1 MTVIQAIILGIIQ
14 GLTEFIPV
22 SSSGHV
28 YTLPNLFGWSTSG
41 VDFSSFIAFIHIG
54 TLASLLFFFR
64 RKLWRY
70 AEILFIYA
78 REKGRLNTKEHKDF
92 ISLRNIAISVIPAA
106 VLGLILSDTLDAFYN
121 SRSAK
126 EAAILV
132 AVPMI
137 VVGLLFLIEE
147 RILKGTKNAHQIGIF
162 TSVLIGFSQAL
173 AFIRGV
179 SRSGITLLSGQLF
192 GLNRVSAAEF
202 SFLMGVPIIGAAA
215 LKALYDVVTE
225 NTITSDN
232 AAIYIVGAITSFI
245 AGNFAIKFML
255 NYLQTKNLKFFGIY
269 RLIFGA
275 VLILSSLVA

>member
-1 MTVIQAIILGIIQ
+1 MTIIQAIILGLIQ

-22 SSSGHV
+22 SSSGHI
-28 YTLPNLFGWSTSG
+28 YSLPNLFGWDISG
-41 VDFSSFIAFIHIG
+41 LDFSSFIAFIHIG

-70 AEILFIYA
+70 LEIIYIYI
-78 REKGRLNTKEHKDF
+78 REKGRLNTREGKDF
-92 ISLRNIAISVIPAA
+92 KALRNIAISVIPAGI
-106 VLGLILSDTLDAFYN
+106 LGLLLSDTLDTFYN

-137 VVGLLFLIEE
+137 VVGVLFLLEN
-147 RILKGTKNAHQIGIF
+147 RILKGTKQSHQIGTFGSII
-162 TSVLIGFSQAL
+162 IGFSQAL

-179 SRSGITLLSGQLF
+179 SRSGITLISGQLM

-215 LKALYDVVTE
+215 LKALYDVTTN
-225 NTITSDN
+225 NTLTQDN
-232 AAIYIVGAITSFI
+232 LGIYLVGAATAFV
-245 AGNFAIKFML
+245 AGNFAIRFML
-255 NYLQTKNLKFFGIY
+255 NYLQTKSLKMFGIY

-275 VLILSSLVA
+275 VLIISVIVA

>member
-1 MTVIQAIILGIIQ
+1 MTIIQAIILGIIQ

-22 SSSGHV
+22 SSSGHI
-28 YTLPNLFGWSTSG
+28 YTLPNLFGWNISG
-41 VDFSSFIAFIHIG
+41 LDFSSFIAFIHIG

-70 AEILFIYA
+70 LEIVFIYI
-78 REKGRLNTKEHKDF
+78 REKGRLNTKEGKDF
-92 ISLRNIAISVIPAA
+92 AALRNIAISVIPAGI
-106 VLGLILSDTLDAFYN
+106 LGLLLSDTIDAFYN

-126 EAAILV
+126 EAALLV

-137 VVGLLFLIEE
+137 VVGFLFLIEN
-147 RILKGTKNAHQIGIF
+147 RILKGTKHAHQIGTFSSI
-162 TSVLIGFSQAL
+162 VIGFSQAI

-179 SRSGITLLSGQLF
+179 SRSGITLLSGQLM

-215 LKALYDVVTE
+215 LKSIYDVLTE
-225 NTITSDN
+225 NTLSQDN
-232 AAIYIVGAITSFI
+232 LIIYLAGALAAFI
-245 AGNFAIKFML
+245 AGNFAIRFML
-255 NYLQTKNLKFFGIY
+255 NYLQTKSLKFFGIY

-275 VLILSSLVA
+275 VLILSSIVA